1 MKLFGLARLGRNG
14 EMRRVASGE
23 AVINL
28 ALAYNYG
35 KKDDSGNRP
44 TQWVDASFWG
54 ARAEALSAYLVKG
67 QQFLVE
73 VREVRV
79 ETYAKNDGT
88 QGVKLVG
95 TVDNIEFAGSAPGAQ
110 SGGAQPAARQQAPQQ
125 QRQAA
130 PQRQAP
136 QAYANAPRPAAPAA
150 AGGSGFED
158 FGDDIPFIDCSMF
171 YDMTTSKQRK
181 MSRYDY

>member
-1 MKLFGLARLGRNG
+1 MKLFGLARLGRDG
-14 EMRRVASGE
+14 EMRRVPSGE

-35 KKDDSGNRP
+35 KKGDDGNKP

-54 ARAEALSAYLVKG
+54 SRAEALAPYLVKG

-79 ETYAKNDGT
+79 ETYAKSDGS

-95 TVDNIEFAGSAPGAQ
+95 TVDNIEFAGPAPGAQ
-110 SGGAQPAARQQAPQQ
+110 AGGGQGSPQ
-125 QRQAA
+125 
-130 PQRQAP
+130 QRQAP
-136 QAYANAPRPAAPAA
+136 QGGGQQRQAPLGNPGYAAAPQQRQAPVQSQQRQA
-150 AGGSGFED
+150 PQNSGGGGFADME
-158 FGDDIPFIDCSMF
+158 DDIPF
-171 YDMTTSKQRK
+171 
-181 MSRYDY
+181 